1 MQKFTYHSLAELL
14 TAAQSCGVSLPHST
28 DLSILGTE
36 KQIGTSHVKLKNRL
50 TIHPME
56 GFDGNEDGSPGEW
69 TMRRCERLSLIHIS
83 EPTRP

>member
-50 TIHPME
+50 TIQHLKIDM
-56 GFDGNEDGSPGEW
+56 NK
-69 TMRRCERLSLIHIS
+69 SLIF
-83 EPTRP
+83 